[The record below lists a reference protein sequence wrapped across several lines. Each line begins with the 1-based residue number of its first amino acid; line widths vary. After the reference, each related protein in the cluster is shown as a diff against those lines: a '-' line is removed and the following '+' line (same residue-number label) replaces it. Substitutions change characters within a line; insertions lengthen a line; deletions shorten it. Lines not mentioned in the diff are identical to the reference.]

1 MSDRTQTRPRPS
13 WSSSE
18 GAIQEIISQQSNVED
33 YEEITSQ
40 PPSEGAT
47 HYPTP
52 PSSSSKLDH
61 TRSNVQRTVSG
72 LAVTQPTLN
81 DDAAVTKPTGNRSKM
96 PRGARNMKNRGARR
110 PASISSSG
118 PDPHFVPHE
127 TFTSSPES
135 SYFKNTP
142 SGRQAV
148 PSAYDP
154 TTAAVANYPQSPVS
168 PMSYTGWGPNHTP
181 AGYPPSQDPFSPQQ
195 SGFPLIEQSYHPGF
209 TYVNQTASKLEP
221 PIVNQ
226 NPSYG
231 TSYDTS
237 YPEIQDEMAVPNGN
251 LPIEALDGYA
261 SIAAR
266 ISGRAEPQLIP
277 IYRRFDW
284 LLHRNLLRY
293 QDQLGMLEEELI
305 RMDSITTRFGAHIPV
320 SAREERRLGHQ
331 IHQDRVNLM
340 ERIYDILSKYRMAM
354 STLEYMQ
361 KRPSP
366 TNDEIQA
373 YRTYLNHRQ
382 ILIDEETQF
391 LGASDLLALSH
402 GTATNVPGV
411 NQAPPAAPL
420 VPLRTLING
429 FSMSFLCLGVLMMVL
444 PDLITRLV
452 MLVCYG
458 VLVTTILSTTGHL
471 RRLRQLFEG

>member
-1 MSDRTQTRPRPS
+1 MSDRAQTRPRPS

-18 GAIQEIISQQSNVED
+18 GAIQEAVSQQSKVED
-33 YEEITSQ
+33 YEETNSQ
-40 PPSEGAT
+40 SPSEGAT

-52 PSSSSKLDH
+52 PSSSSKMEH

-72 LAVTQPTLN
+72 SAVTQLTST
-81 DDAAVTKPTGNRSKM
+81 DDIAVTKPTSNKRKVL
-96 PRGARNMKNRGARR
+96 REARNMKNKGAHR

-127 TFTSSPES
+127 AFASSPES

-142 SGRQAV
+142 SGRQAA
-148 PSAYDP
+148 PSAYAP
-154 TTAAVANYPQSPVS
+154 TTVAVANYPQSPVS
-168 PMSYTGWGPNHTP
+168 PMSYAGWGPNHTP

-195 SGFPLIEQSYHPGF
+195 SGFPLIEQPYHPGF
-209 TYVNQTASKLEP
+209 TYVNQKASTLEP
-221 PIVNQ
+221 PFVDQ
-226 NPSYG
+226 NP
-231 TSYDTS
+231 SYDTS
-237 YPEIQDEMAVPNGN
+237 YPETQDEMAAPNGE
-251 LPIEALDGYA
+251 LPIEALHGYA

-293 QDQLGMLEEELI
+293 QDQLGMLEEELL
-305 RMDSITTRFGAHIPV
+305 RMDSITTRLGGHMPV
-320 SAREERRLGHQ
+320 SAREERRFGRQ
-331 IHQDRVNLM
+331 IHKDRVDLM
-340 ERIYDILSKYRMAM
+340 ERVDIILSKYKTAM
-354 STLEYMQ
+354 STLEDMQ

-382 ILIDEETQF
+382 ILIDDETQF
-391 LGASDLLALSH
+391 LGASDLVVLSH
-402 GTATNVPGV
+402 GTATNVPRV
-411 NQAPPAAPL
+411 NQAPPAAPI

>member
-1 MSDRTQTRPRPS
+1 MSDRAQTRPRPS
-13 WSSSE
+13 WSSSQ
-18 GAIQEIISQQSNVED
+18 GAIQETVSQQSKVED
-33 YEEITSQ
+33 FEETTSQ

-47 HYPTP
+47 QYPTP

-72 LAVTQPTLN
+72 SAVTQPAPN

-96 PRGARNMKNRGARR
+96 LREARNMKNRGSRR

-118 PDPHFVPHE
+118 PDPHFVPHD
-127 TFTSSPES
+127 TFASSPES
-135 SYFKNTP
+135 NYFKNTP
-142 SGRQAV
+142 SGRQAL
-148 PSAYDP
+148 PSAYDS
-154 TTAAVANYPQSPVS
+154 TTVAVANYPQSPVS
-168 PMSYTGWGPNHTP
+168 PMSYTAWGPNHTP

-195 SGFPLIEQSYHPGF
+195 SGFPLLEQSYHPGLI
-209 TYVNQTASKLEP
+209 YLNQTASTLEP

-226 NPSYG
+226 NPSYD

-237 YPEIQDEMAVPNGN
+237 YPETQDEMAVPNDN
-251 LPIEALDGYA
+251 LAIEALDGYA

-331 IHQDRVNLM
+331 IHQDRVTLM
-340 ERIYDILSKYRMAM
+340 ERIDVILSKY
-354 STLEYMQ
+354 SEYI
-361 KRPSP
+361 KDS
-366 TNDEIQA
+366 
-373 YRTYLNHRQ
+373 
-382 ILIDEETQF
+382 
-391 LGASDLLALSH
+391 
-402 GTATNVPGV
+402 GTTSSN
-411 NQAPPAAPL
+411 
-420 VPLRTLING
+420 
-429 FSMSFLCLGVLMMVL
+429 
-444 PDLITRLV
+444 
-452 MLVCYG
+452 
-458 VLVTTILSTTGHL
+458 
-471 RRLRQLFEG
+471 